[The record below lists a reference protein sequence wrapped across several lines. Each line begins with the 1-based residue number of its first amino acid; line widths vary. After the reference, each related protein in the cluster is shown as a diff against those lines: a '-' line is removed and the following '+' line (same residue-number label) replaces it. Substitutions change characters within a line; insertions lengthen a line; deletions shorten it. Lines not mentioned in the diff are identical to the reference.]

1 MVTVGSILGA
11 TFRFAGDNVRAI
23 LVWSGIIFLMSLV
36 TMLIMRPFYAAQV
49 AALQGGA
56 VAPPNVGM
64 LFLTIT
70 LSLLV
75 FVVLWA
81 AVFRA
86 VLFPKE
92 SRFAYL
98 RVGMD
103 ELRLLGCVLA
113 LLIAFYLI
121 IAICGIVLG
130 LIVGLLGAAIGGMGA
145 VSATIIFSALGMLIL
160 GLWLGTRFSVAGP
173 LTLLERKVIVGPAWR
188 TTRGNFW
195 PLLGAYVVIVLLLVA
210 LYTPVMFA
218 RGVSFGTMFKPLG
231 IDTQLQVASAQA
243 ARYTLSLKNVAISLV
258 ISVIGGFALA
268 LHAGAIG
275 IAAAQLLNRRG
286 QQQLSEVFE

>member
-11 TFRFAGDNVRAI
+11 AFRFMGDNVRAI
-23 LVWSGIIFLMSLV
+23 LAWSGIIFLMSLV

-56 VAPPNVGM
+56 ATPPNFGM
-64 LFLTIT
+64 FFLVLL

-86 VLFPKE
+86 VLFPRE

-98 RVGMD
+98 RLGMD
-103 ELRLLGCVLA
+103 ELRLLGCVLV

-121 IAICGIVLG
+121 MTIGGIVLG
-130 LIVGLLGAAIGGMGA
+130 LIGGLLAAAIGGLA
-145 VSATIIFSALGMLIL
+145 TVSAVVVVTVLGMVIL

-173 LTLLERKVIVGPAWR
+173 LTLLERKVIIGPAWR
-188 TTRGNFW
+188 VTRGHFW
-195 PLLGAYVVIVLLLVA
+195 PLLGAYVVIVLLLVIA
-210 LYTPVMFA
+210 YIPMIFA
-218 RGVSFGTMFKPLG
+218 RGVSFGTMFNPLG
-231 IDTQLQVASAQA
+231 ADAQLQAASVQA
-243 ARYTLSLKNVAISLV
+243 AMYTLSLKNVAISLV

-268 LHAGAIG
+268 LHAGAMAV
-275 IAAAQLLNRRG
+275 AAAQLLNRRG
-286 QQQLSEVFE
+286 QQELSEVFE

>member
-11 TFRFAGDNVRAI
+11 TFRFMGDNVRAI
-23 LVWSGIIFLMSLV
+23 LVWSSIIFLMSLL
-36 TMLIMRPFYAAQV
+36 TMLIMSPFYAAQV

-56 VAPPNVGM
+56 AAPPNVGM
-64 LFLTIT
+64 LFIPIA

-75 FVVLWA
+75 GVVLWA

-103 ELRLLGCVLA
+103 ELRLLGCVLV

-145 VSATIIFSALGMLIL
+145 VSATIIASALGMLIL

-173 LTLLERKVIVGPAWR
+173 LTLLERKVIIGPAWR
-188 TTRGNFW
+188 ATRGNFW
-195 PLLGAYVVIVLLLVA
+195 PLLGAYIVIVLLLVVA
-210 LYTPVMFA
+210 YIPIMFA
-218 RGVSFGTMFKPLG
+218 RGVSFGTMFNPLG
-231 IDTQLQVASAQA
+231 VDTQLQVANAQA
-243 ARYTLSLKNVAISLV
+243 EMYTLSLKNVAISLV
-258 ISVIGGFALA
+258 IAVIGGFALA

-286 QQQLSEVFE
+286 HQQLSELFE

>member
-23 LVWSGIIFLMSLV
+23 LAWSGVIFLMSLV

-56 VAPPNVGM
+56 ATPPNFGM
-64 LFLTIT
+64 LFLPIA

-75 FVVLWA
+75 GVVLWA

-86 VLFPKE
+86 VLFPQE

-103 ELRLLGCVLA
+103 ELRMLGCMLV

-121 IAICGIVLG
+121 MVVGGIAFG
-130 LIVGLLGAAIGGMGA
+130 LIGGLLGAAIGGLA
-145 VSATIIFSALGMLIL
+145 TVSAAVILSMLGMVVL

-173 LTLLERKVIVGPAWR
+173 LTLLERKVIIGPAWR
-188 TTRGNFW
+188 MTRGSFW
-195 PLLGAYVVIVLLLVA
+195 PLLGAYVVIILLFMIA
-210 LYTPVMFA
+210 YIPIIFA
-218 RGVSFGTMFKPLG
+218 RGISFGAMFNPLG
-231 IDTQLQVASAQA
+231 GDTQLQVASAQA
-243 ARYTLSLKNVAISLV
+243 TMYTLSLKNVVISLV
-258 ISVIGGFALA
+258 IAVIGGFALA
-268 LHAGAIG
+268 LYAGAMAV
-275 IAAAQLLNRRG
+275 AAAQLLNRGG